1 MGKDDIFE
9 KHMLELKT
17 KKNAT
22 SQALTAARNIPG
34 KRAMLL

>member
-9 KHMLELKT
+9 KHMLELK